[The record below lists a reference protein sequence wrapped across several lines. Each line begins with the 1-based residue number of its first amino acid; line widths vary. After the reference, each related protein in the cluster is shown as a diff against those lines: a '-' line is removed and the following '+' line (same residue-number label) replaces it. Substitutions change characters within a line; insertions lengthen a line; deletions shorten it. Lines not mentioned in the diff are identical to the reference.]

1 LATKSPSRIIF
12 NSETKWLST
21 IEGARPK
28 AYRAAQPTKTRPKTA
43 ETSKEQGR
51 MKLKDQVAVVTGA
64 GRNIGEE
71 IAKLFAAEGAK
82 VAVVDLDK
90 ERGERV
96 ANAIKAA
103 GGDAT
108 LFAADVS
115 KGSDVAALVK
125 AIVAR
130 YGRID
135 VLVNNVAIS
144 DNKHIFDISEEEW
157 DRVLAV
163 TLKSQFLMGQQVGK
177 QMAAQGGGRIVNI
190 GSTSGFTG
198 RSRAVAYSAAKGG
211 VANLTRAMAAQLAP
225 HKIRVNAIVPNKIGS
240 PVGKDEFDPSRPVP
254 NMAKRAG
261 EPAEAAKAVL
271 FLVSDDS
278 SFVWGANLFVDG
290 GVSAM
295 DLS

>member
-1 LATKSPSRIIF
+1 M
-12 NSETKWLST
+12 
-21 IEGARPK
+21 
-28 AYRAAQPTKTRPKTA
+28 
-43 ETSKEQGR
+43 
-51 MKLKDQVAVVTGA
+51 MKLKDQVAIVTGA

-90 ERGERV
+90 IRGQRV
-96 ANAIKAA
+96 ADEIKAA
-103 GGDAT
+103 GGDAA

-115 KGSDVAALVK
+115 RGADVAALVK
-125 AIVAR
+125 NIVAR

-135 VLVNNVAIS
+135 ILVNNVAIS
-144 DNKHIFDISEEEW
+144 DNKHIFDITEEEW
-157 DRVLAV
+157 DRVLSV
-163 TLKSQFLMGQQVGK
+163 TLKSQFLMAKEVGK
-177 QMAAQGGGRIVNI
+177 QMAAQGSGGRIVNI

-198 RSRAVAYSAAKGG
+198 RSRAIAYSAAKGG

-254 NMAKRAG
+254 NMAKRPG
-261 EPAEAAKAVL
+261 QPEEAAKAVL